1 MLQIESSGNEC
12 FDEMKAPKI
21 SIELLEVGIY
31 YHLDVAFIKR
41 TDVITCAKC
50 IISISSSSD
59 IPFSTSASPSSFS
72 VVSHEIRVH
81 FQCSELNTTGP
92 LLD

>member
-12 FDEMKAPKI
+12 SDEIKAPQI
-21 SIELLEVGIY
+21 IIELLEDDIY
-31 YHLDVAFIKR
+31 YHLDVTFMKT
-41 TDVITCAKC
+41 TDVITSAKC

-59 IPFSTSASPSSFS
+59 IPFSTSPSSSS
-72 VVSHEIRVH
+72 VVSDEIRVH
-81 FQCSELNTTGP
+81 FRCSELNTTGP

>member
-21 SIELLEVGIY
+21 IIELLEVGIY

-72 VVSHEIRVH
+72 VVSDEIRVH
-81 FQCSELNTTGP
+81 FRCSELNTTGP

>member
-12 FDEMKAPKI
+12 SDEIKAPQI
-21 SIELLEVGIY
+21 IIELLEVDVNY
-31 YHLDVAFIKR
+31 YHLDVTFVKT

-59 IPFSTSASPSSFS
+59 IPFSTSPSSSS
-72 VVSHEIRVH
+72 VVSDEIRVY
-81 FQCSELNTTGP
+81 FRCSKLNTTGP